1 MLRASGRSLS
11 RRQFGTLGAAAGA
24 TALPGCSASSPKDMD
39 TLQVW
44 GGVPAENG
52 PQAVIDRFQ
61 EEHPG
66 THVTYTPYVND
77 DRGNLKVNTAL
88 QGGVDID
95 VFFTYGVPNL
105 AMRVDSGLAAD
116 VGDLVRAAPELE
128 MFLDTEDP
136 KAMIDGDEITALA
149 TTRIPQMVLFNE
161 DLRERAGIEL
171 PTQWALE
178 EYLEAIRALADD
190 GKYGTYVLPDLA
202 RIELGPN
209 YRLTA
214 QGDSN
219 FSHPAFLQHFDL
231 AAQLI
236 RDGVLYPW
244 SQALARQLEAY
255 QQNNFIAEDFGL
267 WTTAPYSLR
276 FLTDQEEYPHD
287 FKVSAAPVPT
297 VDGNDWNT
305 GEYGAFIQINSKSP
319 KQELAWEFCKFWL
332 LESAQDMARAGYIT
346 LLGDVDDDELLDGV
360 LGEDAE
366 QFFDVDSFR
375 RTLFEDQPRMHL
387 DTELTAYTEITQKY
401 EQQRDVCWLLERSPE
416 KAIDTVDKNAQAL
429 IDRFEED

>member
-149 TTRIPQMVLFNE
+149 TRSRRSRRRAFRRWCCSTRTSGSARGSSSPRSGHSRSTSRPFA
-161 DLRERAGIEL
+161 RS
-171 PTQWALE
+171 PTT
-178 EYLEAIRALADD
+178 
-190 GKYGTYVLPDLA
+190 G
-202 RIELGPN
+202 
-209 YRLTA
+209 
-214 QGDSN
+214 S
-219 FSHPAFLQHFDL
+219 
-231 AAQLI
+231 
-236 RDGVLYPW
+236 
-244 SQALARQLEAY
+244 
-255 QQNNFIAEDFGL
+255 
-267 WTTAPYSLR
+267 TAPMCSPISPASSSDRTTGSPLR
-276 FLTDQEEYPHD
+276 AT
-287 FKVSAAPVPT
+287 PT
-297 VDGNDWNT
+297 
-305 GEYGAFIQINSKSP
+305 SP
-319 KQELAWEFCKFWL
+319 
-332 LESAQDMARAGYIT
+332 T
-346 LLGDVDDDELLDGV
+346 
-360 LGEDAE
+360 
-366 QFFDVDSFR
+366 R
-375 RTLFEDQPRMHL
+375 RSCSTSTWPR
-387 DTELTAYTEITQKY
+387 
-401 EQQRDVCWLLERSPE
+401 S
-416 KAIDTVDKNAQAL
+416 
-429 IDRFEED
+429 